1 MPNLISL
8 TTKTSS
14 NRAATLADGV
24 LLYLKFMN
32 YSVYKL
38 TAPNGKVYIGITSR
52 DPKRRWNAGNGY
64 KYNKHFYDAIQK
76 YGWKNIKKEILHS
89 DISQEDAYRLEKEL
103 ILEYRSN
110 EREYGYN
117 KSFGG
122 ESSVRGLHW
131 HQPKE
136 SVEKRAQ
143 KMRGRKLTQ
152 EQRKKLSESL
162 KGHVSP
168 NKGKPV
174 SEEARAK
181 ISNTLKKWN
190 AEHGSPNKG
199 RRYKKTPEAVLATS
213 RGHYKPV
220 VCVETGII
228 YESIMSAGIFTNIDC
243 SSISAVCKGKRKS
256 AGGYHWR
263 YEKDG

>member
-1 MPNLISL
+1 MS
-8 TTKTSS
+8 
-14 NRAATLADGV
+14 
-24 LLYLKFMN
+24 

-52 DPKRRWNAGNGY
+52 DPKIRWNSGNGY

-76 YGWKNIKKEILHS
+76 YGWKNIKKDVLYS
-89 DISQEDAYRLEKEL
+89 GLSQEDAYRLEIEL
-103 ILEYRSN
+103 ISKYKSN
-110 EREYGYN
+110 DREFGYN
-117 KSFGG
+117 KSSGG

-131 HQPKE
+131 HQSKE
-136 SVEKRAQ
+136 TIEKKSQ

-168 NKGKPV
+168 NKGKHL
-174 SEEARAK
+174 SEEAKTK
-181 ISNTLKKWN
+181 ISNALKKWN
-190 AEHGSPNKG
+190 AEHESPNKG
-199 RRYKKTPEAVLATS
+199 RKYKKTQEAILATS

-228 YESIMSAGIFTNIDC
+228 YESIMYAGIFTNIDN
-243 SSISAVCKGKRKS
+243 SSISAVCRGKRKS
-256 AGGYHWR
+256 AGGYRWR
-263 YEKDG
+263 YEKDV

>member
-1 MPNLISL
+1 MS
-8 TTKTSS
+8 
-14 NRAATLADGV
+14 
-24 LLYLKFMN
+24 

-52 DPKRRWNAGNGY
+52 DPKIRWNSGNGY

-76 YGWKNIKKEILHS
+76 YGWKNIKKDVLYS
-89 DISQEDAYRLEKEL
+89 GLSQEDAYRLEIEL
-103 ILEYRSN
+103 ISKYRSN
-110 EREYGYN
+110 DREFGYN
-117 KSFGG
+117 KSSGG

-131 HQPKE
+131 HQSKE
-136 SVEKRAQ
+136 TIEKRAQ

-168 NKGKPV
+168 NKGKHL
-174 SEEARAK
+174 SEEAKTK
-181 ISNTLKKWN
+181 ISNALKKWN

-199 RRYKKTPEAVLATS
+199 RKYKKTQEAVFATS
-213 RGHYKPV
+213 KGHYKPV
-220 VCVETGII
+220 VCIETGII
-228 YESIMSAGIFTNIDC
+228 YESIMAAETLTKTDG
-243 SSISAVCKGKRKS
+243 SSISAVCKGKRKT

-263 YEKDG
+263 YQKDV

>member
-1 MPNLISL
+1 MS
-8 TTKTSS
+8 
-14 NRAATLADGV
+14 
-24 LLYLKFMN
+24 

-52 DPKRRWNAGNGY
+52 DPKIRWNSGNGY

-76 YGWKNIKKEILHS
+76 YGWKNIKKDVLYS
-89 DISQEDAYRLEKEL
+89 GISQEDAYRLEIEL
-103 ILEYRSN
+103 ISKYRSN
-110 EREYGYN
+110 DREFGYN
-117 KSFGG
+117 KSSGG

-131 HQPKE
+131 HQSKE
-136 SVEKRAQ
+136 TIEKRAQ

-152 EQRKKLSESL
+152 EHRKKLSEAH
-162 KGHVSP
+162 KGQVSH
-168 NKGKPV
+168 NKGKTI
-174 SEEARAK
+174 SKETRTK

-190 AEHGSPNKG
+190 SEHESPNKG
-199 RRYKKTPEAVLATS
+199 RKYKKTQEAILATS

-228 YESIMSAGIFTNIDC
+228 YESITHAAKSNKID
-243 SSISAVCKGKRKS
+243 SSSLSKVCKGLRET

-263 YEKDG
+263 YQKDV

>member
-1 MPNLISL
+1 
-8 TTKTSS
+8 
-14 NRAATLADGV
+14 
-24 LLYLKFMN
+24 MN

-52 DPKRRWNAGNGY
+52 DPKIRWNSGNGY

-76 YGWKNIKKEILHS
+76 YGWKNIKKDVLYS
-89 DISQEDAYRLEKEL
+89 GISQEDAYRLEIEL
-103 ILEYRSN
+103 ISKYRSN
-110 EREYGYN
+110 DREFGYN
-117 KSFGG
+117 KSSGG

-131 HQPKE
+131 HQSKE
-136 SVEKRAQ
+136 TIEKKSQ

-162 KGHVSP
+162 KGHASP
-168 NKGKPV
+168 NKGKHL
-174 SEEARAK
+174 SEEAKTK
-181 ISNTLKKWN
+181 ISNALKKWN
-190 AEHGSPNKG
+190 AEHESPNKG
-199 RRYKKTPEAVLATS
+199 RKYKKTQEAILATS

-228 YESIMSAGIFTNIDC
+228 YESIMYAGIFTNIDH
-243 SSISAVCKGKRKS
+243 SSISAVCRGKRKS

-263 YEKDG
+263 YEKDV

>member
-1 MPNLISL
+1 M
-8 TTKTSS
+8 
-14 NRAATLADGV
+14 
-24 LLYLKFMN
+24 LLKSMS

-52 DPKRRWNAGNGY
+52 DPKIRWNSGNGY

-76 YGWKNIKKEILHS
+76 YGWKNIKKDILHS
-89 DISQEDAYRLEKEL
+89 GISQEDAYRLEIEL
-103 ILEYRSN
+103 ISKYRSN
-110 EREYGYN
+110 DREFGYN
-117 KSFGG
+117 KSLGG

-131 HQPKE
+131 HQSKE
-136 SVEKRAQ
+136 TIEKRVQ

-152 EQRKKLSESL
+152 EQRKKLSESH
-162 KGHVSP
+162 KGQVSHQ
-168 NKGKPV
+168 KGKPI
-174 SEEARAK
+174 SEETKAK

-190 AEHGSPNKG
+190 AEHESPNKG
-199 RRYKKTPEAVLATS
+199 RKYKKTQEAILATS

-228 YESIMSAGIFTNIDC
+228 YESIMAAGTLTKTDG
-243 SSISAVCKGKRKS
+243 SSISAVCKGKRKT

-263 YEKDG
+263 YQKDV